1 MKTLLVTPGWLAERL
16 GDPDIRIVDASWY
29 LPAQNRDPKAEFI
42 AGHIPGAVHFDID
55 AIADRSTS
63 LPHMLPGETEFAAAA
78 GALGLSADK
87 TIVVYDG
94 AGLFAA
100 PRVWWTLSVFGAK
113 DVRILDGG
121 LPAWKREGLPLEAGE
136 AQPSPATFRA
146 HLDTGRVRD
155 FHAVASTLTED
166 REGVVDARSA
176 GRFAG
181 TAPEPRPGLPS
192 GHMPGARNL
201 PFDRLLDANGR
212 IVEPHAIRK
221 AFADAGVDL
230 DMPVVTTCGSGVT
243 AAILAFGLALIGKDD
258 VALYDGSWTEWAQRD
273 DAPIVTDR

>member
-1 MKTLLVTPGWLAERL
+1 M
-16 GDPDIRIVDASWY
+16 
-29 LPAQNRDPKAEFI
+29 
-42 AGHIPGAVHFDID
+42 
-55 AIADRSTS
+55 
-63 LPHMLPGETEFAAAA
+63 
-78 GALGLSADK
+78 
-87 TIVVYDG
+87 
-94 AGLFAA
+94 
-100 PRVWWTLSVFGAK
+100 
-113 DVRILDGG
+113 RILDGG